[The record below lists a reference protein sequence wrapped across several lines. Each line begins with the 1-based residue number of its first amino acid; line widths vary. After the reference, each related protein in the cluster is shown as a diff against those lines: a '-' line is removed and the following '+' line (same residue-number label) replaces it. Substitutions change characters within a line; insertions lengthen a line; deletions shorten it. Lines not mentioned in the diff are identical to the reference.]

1 MKFEKGNA
9 VTAFV
14 TGNVPVLIHQ
24 VNCQGVMGG
33 GIARE
38 IRDRVPQHYADY
50 EKALKTHY
58 ANKTQPLGNYVAT
71 TYNVSGANTT
81 SILYGIFSQ
90 NNFGRDGREYT
101 NYAAMSAALVAIA
114 KNNAGKTL
122 AVPYGIGCGLGG
134 GDWAIVQTLLAN
146 VESMYDVEFVVV
158 ELV

>member
-1 MKFEKGNA
+1 MKFIKGNA
-9 VTAFV
+9 VTEFI
-14 TGNVPVLIHQ
+14 TGHLPVLIHQ

-38 IRDRVPQHYADY
+38 IRDRIPQHYTDY
-50 EKALKTHY
+50 EAKLKTY
-58 ANKTQPLGNYVAT
+58 YEQNTQPLGNYVAT
-71 TYNVSGANTT
+71 TYNVAGAKTT

-90 NNFGRDGREYT
+90 NSFGRDGRVYT

-134 GDWAIVQTLLAN
+134 GDWDIVQTLLAN

-158 ELV
+158 ELE